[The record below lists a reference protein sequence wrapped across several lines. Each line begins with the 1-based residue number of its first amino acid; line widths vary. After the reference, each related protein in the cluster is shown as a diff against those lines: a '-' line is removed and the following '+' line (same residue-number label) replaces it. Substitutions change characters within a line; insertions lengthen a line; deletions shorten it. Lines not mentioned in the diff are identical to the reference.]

1 MMGALRNFVQLSDSP
16 FSAEGVSFAMS
27 LIVVLAASRPTTISF
42 DPTGIV
48 SLPKW
53 LLYLFVFFCTAL
65 SFYTVAVV
73 GIDQLIS
80 YTGYGSIKGG
90 EGEAANASRIVGSM
104 LRLSTV
110 VLIPIA
116 LTHLLVGRNAFFLAA
131 LPAILTAIVV
141 GFSEASR
148 ITAIYFAIAAISAM
162 LLRRKVLTLCAIA
175 LTIFSV
181 GYSLEARSH
190 NTLGLQYL
198 AEYAGKSFETTD
210 LLLDVAYNVA
220 AWPFV
225 TAAVARSGSPDKYT
239 ELYKVLSFLPTV
251 DAIDGFQAEKLT
263 SEQRILAFVPFNS
276 FGEAWL
282 FGPVYFC
289 AFWFV
294 LVLAAYLAARS
305 SKYGG
310 VWTIFMSGLFIV
322 GWVFASQYP
331 IRNSLRYFY
340 LIILVYSL
348 IPTLSTL
355 YMRRKSRFIN
365 DVNDV
370 ATGAEN

>member
-1 MMGALRNFVQLSDSP
+1 MMGALRNFVQLSESP
-16 FSAEGVSFAMS
+16 FSAEGVSFVMS
-27 LIVVLAASRPTTISF
+27 LIVVLAASKPTTISF

-53 LLYLFVFFCTAL
+53 ILYLFVIFCTVV
-65 SFYTVAVV
+65 SIYTVAVV

-90 EGEAANASRIVGSM
+90 ESDATNAGRIVGGL
-104 LRLSTV
+104 LRISTV

-148 ITAIYFAIAAISAM
+148 ITAVYFAIAAICAM
-162 LLRRKVLTLCAIA
+162 LLKRRVFTLCAIA

-181 GYSLEARSH
+181 GYSLEARNH
-190 NTLGLQYL
+190 NTLGLRYL
-198 AEYAGKSFETTD
+198 VEYAGNSFQTTD
-210 LLLDVAYNVA
+210 LLLDVAYNVS

-225 TAAVARSGSPDKYT
+225 TAAVARTGSPGKYT

-263 SEQRILAFVPFNS
+263 SEQRILDFIPFNS

-282 FGPVYFC
+282 FGPVYFVL
-289 AFWFV
+289 FWLI
-294 LVLAAYLAARS
+294 LVFAAYLAAGS

-310 VWTIFMSGLFIV
+310 VWTLLLSGLFII

-340 LIILVYSL
+340 LIMLIYSFIPIITKFYTGRKLVTTSKILN
-348 IPTLSTL
+348 
-355 YMRRKSRFIN
+355 SR
-365 DVNDV
+365 
-370 ATGAEN
+370 TEY